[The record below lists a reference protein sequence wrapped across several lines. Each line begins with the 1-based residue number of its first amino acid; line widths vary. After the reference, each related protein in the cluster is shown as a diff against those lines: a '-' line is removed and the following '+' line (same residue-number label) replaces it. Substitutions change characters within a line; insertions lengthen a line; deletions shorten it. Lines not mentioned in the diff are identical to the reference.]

1 MISAHGNDAVIDAL
15 EKLLAH
21 ARRGKAGYLIAV
33 MVTDGE
39 KPTGGWFG
47 SPPLERS
54 AMVALEQM
62 AGMMERTIVNKTMPP
77 APAAPADQVCYNV
90 PMSPCSYDF
99 IHWLVDAE
107 MTRIAE
113 GAPAPLKVCFWF
125 GRDGKTGLEDPW
137 RRGMLE
143 NVMRPALALIG
154 AVEDNPTAINGR
166 CKMEFGFKDVVDGAR
181 RGLTVPRFRAP
192 KEWPYQG
199 FSGGAVTITLRE
211 AKQWPHRN
219 SDRNAWLK
227 FAHHLRALGELVVII
242 RDTAYADEG
251 LDVFPTCPGASYDLT
266 IRAALYQSAK
276 MNFFVSNGPATLAFF
291 SEWSWT
297 MFLKIEPDGH
307 PYAPNT
313 PSFWREQFGMEVGE
327 QFPWARPDQRIVWKG
342 DDYENLVEAWEAMNP
357 AVPA

>member
-21 ARRGKAGYLIAV
+21 ARLGKAGYLIAV

-54 AMVALEQM
+54 AMVALEQI
-62 AGMMERTIVNKTMPP
+62 AGMMERTIVNKTLPP

-90 PMSPCSYDF
+90 PMSPCSFDF

-154 AVEDNPTAINGR
+154 AVEDPTALNGR

-181 RGLTVPRFRAP
+181 QGLTVPRFRARPEP
-192 KEWPYQG
+192 KFDG
-199 FSGGAVTITLRE
+199 CVTITLRE
-211 AKQWPHRN
+211 AQQWPHRN
-219 SDRNAWLK
+219 SNKDAWLA
-227 FAHHLRALGELVVII
+227 FAAYLKGHGERVIMV
-242 RDTAYADEG
+242 RDTAHADAIFYSIE
-251 LDVFPTCPGASYDLT
+251 TCPQASIDLAT
-266 IRAALYQSAK
+266 RAALYQSAK

-313 PSFWREQFGMEVGE
+313 PKFWREQFGMEVGE

-342 DDYENLVEAWEAMNP
+342 DDYENLVEAWEAMSA
-357 AVPA
+357 AVPT

>member
-1 MISAHGNDAVIDAL
+1 
-15 EKLLAH
+15 
-21 ARRGKAGYLIAV
+21 
-33 MVTDGE
+33 
-39 KPTGGWFG
+39 
-47 SPPLERS
+47 
-54 AMVALEQM
+54 MVALEQL
-62 AGMMERTIVNKTMPP
+62 AGAMEKSVVNRTLPEAPP
-77 APAAPADQVCYNV
+77 APADQVCYNV
-90 PMSPCSYDF
+90 PQSPLSYDF

-125 GRDGKTGLEDPW
+125 GRDGKTGLDDPW

-154 AVEDNPTAINGR
+154 AVEDPTAVNGR
-166 CKMEFGFKDVVDGAR
+166 NKMEFGFKGVVDGAK
-181 RGLTVPRFRAP
+181 RGLTVPRFRAMTIA
-192 KEWPYQG
+192 G
-199 FSGGAVTITLRE
+199 FAGCVTITLRE

-219 SDRNAWLK
+219 SNIDAWVE
-227 FAHHLRALGELVVII
+227 FAWYLRERGERVVVVQ
-242 RDTAYADEG
+242 DTAHADAPFFFGFE
-251 LDVFPTCPGASYDLT
+251 TCPQASRVLYA
-266 IRAALYQSAK
+266 RASLYQSAK

-342 DDYENLVEAWEAMNP
+342 DDYENLVEAWEAL
-357 AVPA
+357 VPA